1 MAEVGTVYV
10 TVMPSSKGFSK
21 ALQGDASSAGS
32 AAGKGFSLSFG
43 KIVSGSALGNIIS
56 SAVGKVSG
64 AISSSMG
71 SAIARVDTLNNFPK
85 VMQNLGYGA
94 DEATASINTLAAG
107 IDGMPTSLDGIV
119 GMTQQLAPLCGGLDK
134 ATELS
139 LAMNNMFLAS
149 GASTADQARAMQ
161 QYTQMLARG
170 KVELNDWR
178 ALQEVMPGQLNQ
190 VAVALLGAGK
200 NSTDLY
206 DALKKGKV
214 SMNDFNEAV
223 KTLNKEGVGEF
234 ASFEQQARS
243 ATEGIGTAMENV
255 QNRIAKA
262 VGSVIDH
269 IGQGSISGV
278 INGFSS
284 QFGNMATVVCQAWDG
299 MTKTLRVEHIK
310 TAFEGLGAAFGN
322 VFGNADMA
330 DSFGRSVGNVL
341 NGIIP
346 TVKTLAPLVQ
356 GLGQA
361 FLHGVGFIYDAWT
374 SLMMSI
380 DFAGFKA
387 EISNLIDTVSAL
399 FPPCGDAA
407 SAVGQQLGGA
417 INMLIPVIHYLT
429 PFVQMLALGFKFCAD
444 NAGWL
449 LPVVITLVAAF
460 KAFQV
465 IQSASGLITRFTGT
479 VSKATPTMAASAKQ
493 MLSLAV
499 AAIGLGAGILLACAG
514 VSLLAFSAIQLANA
528 GPMAALALVGLV
540 AVVFAFGAAMY
551 FAGPAL
557 TAGALGMVA
566 FGAAVLMVG
575 AGIFMVCAGLTLL
588 SGALPMISAYGL
600 SAAASITALGMSLI
614 TVVPGAIALAAGI
627 GLLGVAAIV
636 AGGGMLLLAA
646 GSLGAF
652 AGLMLCSIPMAIIA
666 PALQV
671 AGPAAFIMAAA
682 LLLIA
687 VASIAATPGLVA
699 FGACIG
705 GVALAIGAA
714 VLAFGG
720 LAAALGGCAG
730 ALSVSAASMVI
741 VVASCNAITGASKA
755 ATAGLSS
762 IGSGAAKATSQF
774 SSAASKISSDAS
786 NLAFRIQAAASRI
799 QASFNG
805 MRLHVPSPTLGQMP
819 HFSMTGKFNY
829 ETGEVPRINVNW
841 YATGGVFNRPS
852 LIGVGDAGRELVTP
866 EKVMQDYLDKAA
878 SSGMDSQMMAR
889 MVTLLE
895 MILNAIPSLTD
906 RDLQRMIRRTAN
918 A

>member
-10 TVMPSSKGFSK
+10 SVMPSSKGFSK

-71 SAIARVDTLNNFPK
+71 SAISRVDTLNNFPK

-94 DEATASINTLAAG
+94 DEAEASIKNLSTG

-178 ALQEVMPGQLNQ
+178 TLQEVMPGQLNQ

-206 DALKKGKV
+206 DALKDGKV

-255 QNRIAKA
+255 QNRIARA

-269 IGQGSISGV
+269 IGQGNISGI

-284 QFGNMATVVCQAWDG
+284 QFGNMATVVCQFWDG
-299 MTKTLRVEHIK
+299 MVSR
-310 TAFEGLGAAFGN
+310 
-322 VFGNADMA
+322 
-330 DSFGRSVGNVL
+330 
-341 NGIIP
+341 
-346 TVKTLAPLVQ
+346 
-356 GLGQA
+356 
-361 FLHGVGFIYDAWT
+361 
-374 SLMMSI
+374 I
-380 DFAGFKA
+380 DFAGFGEA
-387 EISNLIDTVSAL
+387 FGALSSAIGSVFSQGDTASSFGEQV
-399 FPPCGDAA
+399 GAA
-407 SAVGQQLGGA
+407 VNG
-417 INMLIPVIHYLT
+417 LIPVVHAVT
-429 PFVQMLALGFKFCAD
+429 PLIQFLAQVFKFAAE
-444 NAGWL
+444 NAMVL
-449 LPVVITLVAAF
+449 APILIAVAAAL
-460 KAFQV
+460 K
-465 IQSASGLITRFTGT
+465 IGPLLGSASSGMSLLAGT
-479 VSKATPTMAASAKQ
+479 ASKATAPLAANGVQ
-493 MLSLAV
+493 MMQMGV
-499 AAIGLGAGILLACAG
+499 AAIALGAGILLACAG
-514 VSLLAFSAIQLANA
+514 VSLLALSAIQLANA
-528 GPMAALALVGLV
+528 GPMAAVALLALVGAV
-540 AVVFAFGAAMY
+540 ALFAVGAA
-551 FAGPAL
+551 ALGPAL
-557 TAGALGMVA
+557 TAGAVGFVA
-566 FGAAVLMVG
+566 FGAAILMVG
-575 AGIFMVCAGLTLL
+575 VGIFMVCAGLTLL

-600 SAAASITALGMSLI
+600 SAAGSITALGMSLL
-614 TVVPGAIALAAGI
+614 TVVPGTIALAAGL
-627 GLLGVAAIV
+627 GLLGIAALV
-636 AGGGMLLLAA
+636 AGSGMLLLAA

-652 AGLMLCSIPMAIIA
+652 VGLLLCSVPMALIA
-666 PALQV
+666 PAMQV

-705 GVALAIGAA
+705 GVALALGAA

-730 ALSVSAASMVI
+730 ALSVSAASMII
-741 VVASCNAITGASKA
+741 VVASCNAIAGASNA

-762 IGSGAAKATSQF
+762 IGNGATRITSQF

-786 NLAFRIQAAASRI
+786 NLAFRIQAAATRI

-829 ETGEVPRINVNW
+829 ETGEVPKINVNW
-841 YATGGVFNRPS
+841 FATGAVFNRPS
-852 LIGVGDAGRELVTP
+852 IIGVGEAGRELVTP

-878 SSGMDSQMMAR
+878 SRGMDSQMLAR

-895 MILNAIPSLTD
+895 MILNAIPSLSD